1 MSKAREIIEE
11 RLARGEISSEEF
23 DALIAKLDAASPRTV
38 GRPFTDPPIDYG
50 LTSEEVHQ
58 AHRVEENKLPY
69 LMLVAPIVVVFGY
82 RFLSG
87 DANTNLLASFK
98 PYDGFI
104 SFAMIA
110 SAFYGI
116 YKLVR

>member
-1 MSKAREIIEE
+1 MSRAREIIEE
-11 RLARGEISSEEF
+11 RLARGEISSDEF
-23 DALIAKLDAASPRTV
+23 DALTAKLDAGLSGASAAPSDTPPVNCSTAVTASPNDN
-38 GRPFTDPPIDYG
+38 G
-50 LTSEEVHQ
+50 SS
-58 AHRVEENKLPY
+58 ENKLPY
-69 LMLVAPIVVVFGY
+69 ILLIAPIVVVFGY

-87 DANTNLLASFK
+87 DSDTNLLAPFR